1 MMAFLRNKNLMRR
14 TARVYLNDLNVGK
27 SKIVREFLG
36 QCHDVMQ
43 YFVDLFWQRQ
53 DFSGKLADLPTVHRA
68 KKKFGITTR
77 LGQALAKQ
85 ASECVFSQ
93 HKKDRK
99 RKPQLK
105 WHTVTL
111 FYHFATIEPF
121 EKKGFDWCVKL
132 IGSGA
137 PKLVIPLKSTSVI
150 NQRLAQGWQ
159 LSKTIRM
166 GLKKG
171 RLWIDLI
178 FEKVRPPLRT
188 SGQVVG
194 MDSNYKNGVVFSDSQ
209 VVGEDIYQRI
219 QGFQKRQKHTH
230 AEIKSMLGQVLKK
243 VDWSSIKILSIEDL
257 KKVKQGKR
265 GTFSRLFNR
274 RLSHWLYRT
283 LVQFLERKC
292 VSEAGRSPEEGIQL
306 VVKDPFK
313 TSQFCSN
320 CNRWDRRNR
329 KGDRFR
335 CVHCGY
341 LAHADHNAAHNLELL
356 GVAGVYG
363 LRSYLSSKSQSFG

>member
-1 MMAFLRNKNLMRR
+1 MASRKKKNLMKR

-27 SKIVREFLG
+27 SEVVRQFLF

-43 YFVDLFWQRQ
+43 YFVDLFWQRKE
-53 DFSGKLADLPTVHRA
+53 FSGKLADLPTVHRA

-85 ASECVFSQ
+85 ASECVSSV

-105 WHTVTL
+105 RHTVTL
-111 FYHFATIEPF
+111 FYHFVTISPF
-121 EKKGFDWCVKL
+121 KKKGFDWCVKL

-150 NQRLAQGWQ
+150 NQRIAQGWQ

-171 RLWIDLI
+171 RLWIDFI
-178 FEKVRPPLRT
+178 FEKVRPPLKT

-209 VVGEDIYQRI
+209 VVGQDIYQRI
-219 QGFQKRQKHTH
+219 QGFKKRQKHTH
-230 AEIKSMLGQVLKK
+230 AEIKSRLGHALKK
-243 VDWSSIKILSIEDL
+243 VDWSSVKVLSIEDL

-283 LVQFLERKC
+283 LVQLLERKC
-292 VSEAGRSPEEGIQL
+292 EEEGIQL

-356 GVAGVYG
+356 GSAGVYG
-363 LRSYLSSKSQSFG
+363 LRSYLSSKRQSFG